1 MYADDH
7 QIFVAHETMK
17 RVEKI
22 LVDNGEKM
30 TKWYQDN
37 LLKVN
42 CDKYQAIVLG
52 NPKGERNTDLDISGE
67 KVEQSQSIKILGVTL
82 DENLNFKDHL
92 RSVCKKV
99 AGMIGVLRRLKNLI
113 PVNAKLLL
121 YKSAIMPHL
130 TYCHLVWHFCTASD
144 NRRLERLQER
154 ALRLMYNTIAE
165 SYDALLK
172 RAKLTTL
179 QNRRLQDILIL
190 MFKVKN
196 KLTTNEIANIFN
208 INDENTNNKG
218 YNLKMQIL
226 SYLGLKVLLM
236 EDILLDFLDHNC
248 GQEERNIG
256 TLATFRTTIRKKDV
270 TFLEGCE
277 SECCLCLG

>member
-1 MYADDH
+1 
-7 QIFVAHETMK
+7 
-17 RVEKI
+17 
-22 LVDNGEKM
+22 
-30 TKWYQDN
+30 
-37 LLKVN
+37 
-42 CDKYQAIVLG
+42 
-52 NPKGERNTDLDISGE
+52 
-67 KVEQSQSIKILGVTL
+67 
-82 DENLNFKDHL
+82 
-92 RSVCKKV
+92 
-99 AGMIGVLRRLKNLI
+99 
-113 PVNAKLLL
+113 
-121 YKSAIMPHL
+121 MPHL

-154 ALRLMYNTIAE
+154 ALRLVYNTIAE

-248 GQEERNIG
+248 GQN
-256 TLATFRTTIRKKDV
+256 
-270 TFLEGCE
+270 
-277 SECCLCLG
+277 

>member
-236 EDILLDFLDHNC
+236 EDIPLDFLDHNYC
-248 GQEERNIG
+248 GQN
-256 TLATFRTTIRKKDV
+256 
-270 TFLEGCE
+270 
-277 SECCLCLG
+277 